1 MSATNEPQYLLL
13 WKGIQSGPFT
23 LALIREKL
31 GACEISRM
39 HQVNQNGRW
48 IVLDEFLEKQGGDLD
63 ARRRAEAEKREKQM
77 RHEFESQLAAERA
90 RKSALEEQLAKA
102 ENRTSLKHLLPA
114 ESLPPPPVPGNQ
126 PRTAGTASHK
136 HSADQQ
142 PPFAGTDPIGEFNSN
157 EFFSDVLKKRSDDEL
172 ESLFITGTRLTTP
185 ALSQIDARW
194 PKPWAFFK
202 AVIASLVVFAGF
214 VYGLVHFQNLY
225 LLPGLIFVGSFSIPL
240 STLILFVELNVPR
253 NVSLYQVFKLL
264 FFGGIGSLLITLF
277 LYTTFHA
284 ESSWG
289 SAIAAGAVEETG
301 KLGAVLL
308 LMRNSR
314 FHWTLNG
321 LLIGAAV
328 GTSFAAFESA
338 GYALNALARD
348 VVNSFNGAETNN
360 MLWTIGLRAL
370 LTPASHIAWTGL
382 ATAALWQI
390 KKQRKFEWEMLL
402 EPRFLGTFGMVIG
415 LHILWDAPIG
425 ISLIGSTMGIYA
437 KMIGLGIIA
446 WAAVLSYVQVG
457 LKEIRNAQAMLGAQ
471 PRAYHPSVA
480 VSEIPTQNA

>member
-1 MSATNEPQYLLL
+1 MSATNEPQYMLL
-13 WKGIQSGPFT
+13 WKGLQSGPFS
-23 LALIREKL
+23 LAVIREKL
-31 GACEISRM
+31 GSGDISRM
-39 HQVNQNGRW
+39 HQVNFNGRW
-48 IVLDEFLEKQGGDLD
+48 IILDEFLEKQGGDSD
-63 ARRRAEAEKREKQM
+63 ARRRAEVERREKQM
-77 RHEFESQLAAERA
+77 RLEFESQLAAERA

-102 ENRTSLKHLLPA
+102 ESRTSLKHLLPA
-114 ESLPPPPVPGNQ
+114 EPPPPPPVPVNQ
-126 PRTAGTASHK
+126 PRTAGTAMHK

-142 PPFAGTDPIGEFNSN
+142 PPFASTDPIGEFNRK
-157 EFFSDVLKKRSDDEL
+157 EFFSEALKKRSDDEL

-185 ALSQIDARW
+185 ALADIDTRW

-202 AVIASLVVFAGF
+202 ALIASLVVFAGF
-214 VYGLVHFQNLY
+214 VYGLLHFHEIN
-225 LLPGLIFVGSFSIPL
+225 LLPGLIFVGSFAIPL

-348 VVNSFNGAETNN
+348 VVNLVNGAETNN

-370 LTPASHIAWTGL
+370 LTPAGHIAWTGL
-382 ATAALWQI
+382 ATAALWRV
-390 KKQRKFEWEMLL
+390 KNQRKFEWEMLL
-402 EPRFLGTFGMVIG
+402 EPRFLGTFGLVVG
-415 LHILWDAPIG
+415 LHVLWDAPIG
-425 ISLIGSTMGIYA
+425 ISLLGNTIGIYA
-437 KMIGLGIIA
+437 KWVGLGIVA
-446 WAAVLSYVQVG
+446 WVAVLSYVQAG
-457 LKEIRNAQAMLGAQ
+457 MKEIRDAQAIPDAQ
-471 PRAYHPSVA
+471 PRSNNPPVA
-480 VSEIPTQNA
+480 ASEISTQKA